1 MTMMRLHTLTIA
13 LLGLA
18 GTPALAADAGC
29 SAIQLANQKADA
41 DTIKKLETAWLTAE
55 YRGDVAFLGC
65 LLHPG
70 YSVIS
75 AKTGAIH
82 SRADL
87 LASFAKNKGSTREIP
102 PLETKVIVNGPYA
115 TAYSTMT
122 GQKQNGE
129 SYEASFVDSY
139 IFHDDHWEAVG
150 GADL

>member
-1 MTMMRLHTLTIA
+1 MTMMRLYTLTIA

-41 DTIKKLETAWLTAE
+41 DTIKRLETAWLTAE

-70 YSVIS
+70 YGVIS

-122 GQKQNGE
+122 GHKQNGE